1 VAQLAEKKA
10 REIQNINSQLARQLG
25 DDEKQVQLRNNELR
39 KLKGEQERADRIIRE
54 LARKS

>member
-1 VAQLAEKKA
+1 MAQLAEKKA